1 MCMSL
6 RLVYSWPALS
16 HTLRLRILTSAYSY
30 IGRLRIGQQVLICLH
45 HCGLLG
51 TCVIHGTFMP
61 YCRRMHTHHI
71 YGTVQKLSNGC
82 LATACISLL
91 PGGYFT
97 NSYADSIRHSHN
109 GFPRLILGSSLDEL
123 LKERDPVPY
132 SK

>member
-1 MCMSL
+1 MQCAWVWNLCVL
-6 RLVYSWPALS
+6 RLHSLAYYMAAHIKCLHVLTLS
-16 HTLRLRILTSAYSY
+16 GCTS
-30 IGRLRIGQQVLICLH
+30 RQVLICPH
-45 HCGLLG
+45 HCSLLS
-51 TCVIHGTFMP
+51 TCVIHAILSP
-61 YCRRMHTHHI
+61 YAYTSYVRYCPED
-71 YGTVQKLSNGC
+71 GC